1 MTEDVVILTAEDD
14 EGHFALVK
22 KNLKRAGISNKIIR
36 FKDGRE
42 TLDFLFGD
50 TSGSQNGGP
59 DKAYILL
66 LDIRMPR
73 VDGIEVL
80 RRIKQSKNWKLMPV
94 TMLTT
99 TDDPD
104 DIDLCH
110 KLGCSGYV
118 VKPIQYEQFASAVK
132 NMGAFLSMVEV
143 PQA

>member
-1 MTEDVVILTAEDD
+1 MNQNVVILTAEDD

-22 KNLKRAGISNKIIR
+22 KNLKRAGISNEIIR

-42 TLDFLFGD
+42 TLDFLFGSAEEKKSD
-50 TSGSQNGGP
+50 LTG
-59 DKAYILL
+59 KTYILL

-80 RRIKQSKNWKLMPV
+80 RRIKQSEYWKPMPV

-99 TDDPD
+99 TDDPE

-110 KLGCSGYV
+110 KLGCSSYV
-118 VKPIQYEQFASAVK
+118 VKPIQYDQFASAVK
-132 NMGAFLSMVEV
+132 KMGAFLSLIEV